1 MVLYTLHNNI
11 STRII
16 CSTAYNPWHNLAI
29 EEHLLTQVKE
39 DEMILYLWQ
48 NDNTIVIGR
57 NQNPWKECKCKD
69 FEADGGKIARRLS
82 GGGTVFHDIGNLNF
96 TFIMDKKLYDLEKQL
111 SVILKAVNN
120 LGINAKFSGRND
132 ILVGERKFSGNAFY
146 EKANSSY
153 HHGTILVDAN
163 MDKLSKYLKVSK
175 EKIAS
180 KGIESVR
187 SRVVNLKT
195 IKDDITIDNLKDSLI
210 NSFMEIYKGGSNIEC
225 IKDEQVIQDLYK
237 KYSSWEWKYGETPK
251 FDINFV
257 NRFKWGEIDL
267 NLNLK
272 NGIIDSLVIYSDA
285 MNSILI
291 KDIENELMK
300 IPFKMDFICN
310 KLNNINCKIDEK
322 NMIFEIEEWLKS
334 KIG

>member
-1 MVLYTLHNNI
+1 MHSNI
-11 STRII
+11 STKII
-16 CSTAYNPWHNLAI
+16 CSTSYNPWHNLAF
-29 EEHLLTQVKE
+29 EEYLLEKVKE
-39 DEMILYLWQ
+39 NEMILYLWQ
-48 NDNTIVIGR
+48 NDNTIVVGR

-69 FEADGGKIARRLS
+69 FEVDGGKIARRLS

-96 TFIMDKKLYDLEKQL
+96 TFVMDKKLYDLEKQL

-120 LGINAKFSGRND
+120 LGIDAKFSGRND
-132 ILVGERKFSGNAFY
+132 ILTGERKFSGNAFY
-146 EKANSSY
+146 EKENSSY

-195 IKDDITIDNLKDSLI
+195 IKEDITIENLKDSLI
-210 NSFMEIYKGGSNIEC
+210 SSFFEIYKGESNIEYVEDKNS
-225 IKDEQVIQDLYK
+225 IEDLYE
-237 KYSSWEWKYGETPK
+237 KYSSWDWKYGETPK

-257 NRFKWGEIDL
+257 NRFTWGEIDL

-272 NGIIDSLVIYSDA
+272 DGVIDSIVIYSDA

-291 KDIENELMK
+291 KDIECELLNTS
-300 IPFKMDFICN
+300 FKMEFISK
-310 KLNNINCKIDEK
+310 KLDNINCKMDEK
-322 NMIFEIEEWLKS
+322 NMIFEIKEWLKS

>member
-1 MVLYTLHNNI
+1 MHNTI
-11 STRII
+11 STKII
-16 CSTAYNPWHNLAI
+16 CSTSYNPSYNLAI
-29 EEHLLTQVKE
+29 EEYFLGKVKAN
-39 DEMILYLWQ
+39 EMILYLWQ
-48 NDNTIVIGR
+48 NENTIVIGR

-69 FEADGGKIARRLS
+69 FEMDGGKIARRLS
-82 GGGTVFHDIGNLNF
+82 GGGTVFHDRGNLNF
-96 TFIMDKKLYDLEKQL
+96 TFIMDKKIYDLEKQL

-120 LGINAKFSGRND
+120 LGIDAKFSGRND

-146 EKANSSY
+146 EKLNSSY
-153 HHGTILVDAN
+153 HHGTILVDADMN
-163 MDKLSKYLKVSK
+163 KLSKYLKVSK

-180 KGIESVR
+180 KGVESVR

-195 IKDDITIDNLKDSLI
+195 IKEDITIEKLKESLI
-210 NSFMEIYKGGSNIEC
+210 NSFIEIYKGDSNIEY
-225 IKDEQVIQDLYK
+225 IKDEYDIKDLYE
-237 KYSSWEWKYGETPK
+237 KYSSWEWKYGQTPK

-257 NRFKWGEIDL
+257 KRFKWGEIDL

-291 KDIENELMK
+291 KDIENELLK
-300 IPFKMDFICN
+300 TPFKMDSICK
-310 KLNNINCKIDEK
+310 KLNNVICKIDEK
-322 NMIFEIEEWLKS
+322 DMILEIQEWLKS

>member
-1 MVLYTLHNNI
+1 MQSNI
-11 STRII
+11 STKII
-16 CSTAYNPWHNLAI
+16 CSTSYNPWHNLAF
-29 EEHLLTQVKE
+29 EEHLLEKVKE
-39 DEMILYLWQ
+39 NEMILYLWQ
-48 NDNTIVIGR
+48 NDNTIVVGR

-69 FEADGGKIARRLS
+69 FEGDGGKIARRLS

-96 TFIMDKKLYDLEKQL
+96 TFVMDKKLYDLERQL

-120 LGINAKFSGRND
+120 LGIDAKFSGRND
-132 ILVGERKFSGNAFY
+132 ILAGERKFSGNAFY
-146 EKANSSY
+146 EKENSSY

-195 IKDDITIDNLKDSLI
+195 IKEDITIENLKNSLI
-210 NSFMEIYKGGSNIEC
+210 SSFFEIYKGESNIEY
-225 IKDEQVIQDLYK
+225 IKDKNSIKDLYE
-237 KYSSWEWKYGETPK
+237 KYSSWDWKYGETPK

-257 NRFKWGEIDL
+257 NRFTWGEIDL

-272 NGIIDSLVIYSDA
+272 GGIIDSIVIYSDA

-291 KDIENELMK
+291 KDIECELLNT
-300 IPFKMDFICN
+300 PFKMEFISE
-310 KLNNINCKIDEK
+310 KLDNINCKVDEK
-322 NMIFEIEEWLKS
+322 NIIFEIKEWLKS

>member
-1 MVLYTLHNNI
+1 MHNTI

-16 CSTAYNPWHNLAI
+16 SSTSYNPFYNLAI
-29 EEHLLTQVKE
+29 EEYLLTKVKDNE
-39 DEMILYLWQ
+39 IILYLWQ
-48 NDNTIVIGR
+48 NENTIVIGR
-57 NQNPWKECKCKD
+57 NQNPWKECMCKA
-69 FEADGGKIARRLS
+69 FEIDGGKIIRRLS
-82 GGGTVFHDIGNLNF
+82 GGGAVFHDRGNLNF
-96 TFIMDKKLYDLEKQL
+96 TFIMDKKVYDLEKQL

-120 LGINAKFSGRND
+120 LGIDAKFSGRND
-132 ILVGERKFSGNAFY
+132 ILVGEKKFSGNAFY
-146 EKANSSY
+146 EKLNSSY
-153 HHGTILVDAN
+153 HHGTILVDAD

-180 KGIESVR
+180 KGVESVR

-195 IKDDITIDNLKDSLI
+195 IKEDITIEKLKESLI
-210 NSFMEIYKGGSNIEC
+210 NSFNEIYKGDSNIEYVKDEYD
-225 IKDEQVIQDLYK
+225 IKDLYE
-237 KYSSWEWKYGETPK
+237 KYSSWEWKYGQTPK

-257 NRFKWGEIDL
+257 KRFKWGEIDL

-291 KDIENELMK
+291 KDIENELLK
-300 IPFKMDFICN
+300 TPFKMDAICK
-310 KLNNINCKIDEK
+310 KLNNVICKIDEK
-322 NMIFEIEEWLKS
+322 DMILEIEEWLKS

>member
-1 MVLYTLHNNI
+1 MHNNI
-11 STRII
+11 STKII
-16 CSTAYNPWHNLAI
+16 CSTSYNPWHNLAI
-29 EEHLLTQVKE
+29 EEYLLEEVKE
-39 DEMILYLWQ
+39 NEIILYLWQ

-57 NQNPWKECKCKD
+57 NQNPWKECRCKD

-82 GGGTVFHDIGNLNF
+82 GGGTVFHDLGNLNF
-96 TFIMDKKLYDLEKQL
+96 TFVMDKNLYNLEKQL
-111 SVILKAVNN
+111 SVILKAVKNI
-120 LGINAKFSGRND
+120 GIDAKFSGRND
-132 ILVGERKFSGNAFY
+132 ILVGEKKFSGNAFY
-146 EKANSSY
+146 EKEDSSY

-163 MDKLSKYLKVSK
+163 MEKLSKYLKVSK

-195 IKDDITIDNLKDSLI
+195 IKEDITIENLKQSLI
-210 NSFMEIYKGGSNIEC
+210 NSFTDIYKGKSNTEYITD
-225 IKDEQVIQDLYK
+225 KHSIQGLYE

-257 NRFKWGEIDL
+257 NRFTWGEIDL

-272 NGIIDSLVIYSDA
+272 DGMIDSLAVYSDA

-291 KDIENELMK
+291 KDIEHELLK
-300 IPFKMDFICN
+300 TPFKIETICK
-310 KLNNINCKIDEK
+310 KLNNIKCKVHEK
-322 NMIFEIEEWLKS
+322 NMIFEIKQWLKT

>member
-1 MVLYTLHNNI
+1 MHNTI

-16 CSTAYNPWHNLAI
+16 SSTSYNPFYNLAI
-29 EEHLLTQVKE
+29 EEYLLTKVKDNE
-39 DEMILYLWQ
+39 IILYLWQ
-48 NDNTIVIGR
+48 NENTIVIGR
-57 NQNPWKECKCKD
+57 NQNPWKECMCKA
-69 FEADGGKIARRLS
+69 FEIDGGKIIRRLS
-82 GGGTVFHDIGNLNF
+82 GGGAVFHDRGNLNF
-96 TFIMDKKLYDLEKQL
+96 TFIMDKKVYDLEKQL

-120 LGINAKFSGRND
+120 LGIDAKFSGRND
-132 ILVGERKFSGNAFY
+132 ILVGEKKFSGNAFY
-146 EKANSSY
+146 EKLNSSY
-153 HHGTILVDAN
+153 HHGTILVDAD

-180 KGIESVR
+180 KGVESVR

-195 IKDDITIDNLKDSLI
+195 IKEDITIEKLKESLI
-210 NSFMEIYKGGSNIEC
+210 NSFNEIYKGDSNIEYVKDGYD
-225 IKDEQVIQDLYK
+225 IKDLYE
-237 KYSSWEWKYGETPK
+237 KYSSWEWKYGQTPK

-257 NRFKWGEIDL
+257 KRFKWGEIDL

-291 KDIENELMK
+291 KDIENELLK
-300 IPFKMDFICN
+300 TPFKMDAICK
-310 KLNNINCKIDEK
+310 KLNNVICKIDEK
-322 NMIFEIEEWLKS
+322 DMILEIEEWLKS

>member
-1 MVLYTLHNNI
+1 MNNNI
-11 STRII
+11 STKII
-16 CSTAYNPWHNLAI
+16 CSTSYNPWHNLAV
-29 EEHLLTQVKE
+29 EEHLLSNVE
-39 DEMILYLWQ
+39 DNEIILYLWQ
-48 NDNTIVIGR
+48 NENTIVIGR
-57 NQNPWKECKCKD
+57 NQNPWKECMCKD
-69 FEADGGKIARRLS
+69 FEEDGGKIARRLS
-82 GGGTVFHDIGNLNF
+82 GGGAVFHDIGNLNF
-96 TFIMDKKLYDLEKQL
+96 TFVMDKKSYDLEKQL

-132 ILVGERKFSGNAFY
+132 ILVGEKKFSGNAFY
-146 EKANSSY
+146 EKANASY

-180 KGIESVR
+180 KGIESVC

-195 IKDDITIDNLKDSLI
+195 INNNITIEKLKESLI
-210 NSFMEIYKGGSNIEC
+210 NSFVEIYKGDLNIEY
-225 IKDEQVIQDLYK
+225 IKDEKDIQDLYK
-237 KYSSWEWKYGETPK
+237 KYSSWDWKYGQTPK

-285 MNSILI
+285 MNSVLI
-291 KDIENELMK
+291 KDIENELLK
-300 IPFKMDFICN
+300 IPFKMESICK
-310 KLNNINCKIDEK
+310 KLNNIRCKIDEK
-322 NMIFEIEEWLKS
+322 DMIFEIEEWLKS

>member
-1 MVLYTLHNNI
+1 MHNNMI
-11 STRII
+11 TRIV
-16 CSTAYNPWHNLAI
+16 CSKSYNPWHNLAI
-29 EEHLLTQVKE
+29 EEYLLKIVK
-39 DEMILYLWQ
+39 DNEMILYLWQ

-69 FEADGGKIARRLS
+69 FEEDGGKIARRLS
-82 GGGTVFHDIGNLNF
+82 GGGTVFHDMGNLNF

-120 LGINAKFSGRND
+120 LGINAEFSGRND

-153 HHGTILVDAN
+153 HHGSILVDAN
-163 MDKLSKYLKVSK
+163 MEKLSKYLKVSK

-180 KGIESVR
+180 KGVESVR

-195 IKDDITIDNLKDSLI
+195 IKEDITIENLKDNLI
-210 NSFMEIYKGGSNIEC
+210 SSFMEIYKGGSNIEYIKNEHD
-225 IKDEQVIQDLYK
+225 IKDLYE

-272 NGIIDSLVIYSDA
+272 NGDIDSVVIYSDA
-285 MNSILI
+285 MNSTLI
-291 KDIENELMK
+291 KDIENSLLK
-300 IPFKMDFICN
+300 TQFKMDCISK
-310 KLNNINCKIDEK
+310 KLNNIICKTDEK
-322 NMIFEIEEWLKS
+322 NIIFEIKEWLKS